1 VVLVGKHK
9 FDVTKHV
16 VWPGRLID
24 LEIAD
29 IHLVPIDRARI
40 DITAEIFDAQ
50 LVTLEYRRVPSAPA
64 EEPGSLL
71 AKIRPDLL
79 DLDRGRHV
87 IDDFGRIRQREAGVE
102 ILAQAAWNYAPAPR
116 IVRVGEN
123 SEAALDLGGGKPVG
137 GFGIRSIER
146 VWHRQDVV
154 RGAS

>member
-1 VVLVGKHK
+1 GKHK

-50 LVTLEYRRVPSAPA
+50 LVTLEHRRVPSAPA

-87 IDDFGRIRQREAGVE
+87 
-102 ILAQAAWNYAPAPR
+102 P
-116 IVRVGEN
+116 
-123 SEAALDLGGGKPVG
+123 
-137 GFGIRSIER
+137 ER
-146 VWHRQDVV
+146 VEHDLLHLAGEDRRLLV
-154 RGAS
+154 RSTRVACTVLLSSTTRSMNSGC